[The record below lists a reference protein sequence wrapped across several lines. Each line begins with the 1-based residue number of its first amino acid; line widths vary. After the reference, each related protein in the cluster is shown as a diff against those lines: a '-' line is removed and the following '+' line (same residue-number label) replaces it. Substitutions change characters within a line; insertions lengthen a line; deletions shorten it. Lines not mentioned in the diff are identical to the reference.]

1 MHQASPERKVHGRTV
16 RLALVAATVCLAA
29 GAPAVARA
37 QRTAKDVVT
46 EMLAQEHYAAAHKD
60 NFIYLSNERSERTG
74 GRLWTE
80 RVVETPFG
88 RVRLLQAEDGKPLS
102 PERMKQERDRLANDA
117 AHPEAFQKREQAQ
130 KDDEQHARQMM
141 DMLPKGFFLENMRPQ
156 GDDWHIDFRPDP
168 NYSPNGIEERVL
180 HGMTGWLLVT
190 QSGMRL
196 HHIEGRLPQD
206 VNIGFGLLASV
217 KAGSNFETTKAMAEG
232 EWRTVRVISDIRGK
246 AALFK
251 TIGKNEDV
259 ARGEF
264 KRVPNNLTVAQAVEM
279 LEH

>member
-1 MHQASPERKVHGRTV
+1 NS
-16 RLALVAATVCLAA
+16 
-29 GAPAVARA
+29 
-37 QRTAKDVVT
+37 
-46 EMLAQEHYAAAHKD
+46 
-60 NFIYLSNERSERTG
+60 IYLSNERSERTG

-80 RVVETPFG
+80 RIVETPFG
-88 RVRLLQAEDGKPLS
+88 RVRLLLAVDGKPIS

-117 AHPEAFQKREQAQ
+117 AHPEAFQKLQQAQ

-168 NYSPNGIEERVL
+168 NYSPSGIEERVM
-180 HGMTGWLLVT
+180 HGMSGWLLVT
-190 QSGMRL
+190 QTGMRL
-196 HHIEGRLPQD
+196 HHIEGRLPAD

-217 KAGSNFETTKAMAEG
+217 KAGSNFETTKAIAEG
-232 EWRTVRVISDIRGK
+232 QWRTVRVISDIRGK

-259 ARGEF
+259 ARTEF